1 MNNNSFVVIIMLR
14 EYYFIITIIIVS
26 LFLDV
31 IVVSYQEKRHSL
43 QFFFCAFQ
51 ELDLKILSALA
62 QKVTFCSHI
71 KLAVELMAFT
81 GVF

>member
-14 EYYFIITIIIVS
+14 EYYFIVIIIVS

>member
-14 EYYFIITIIIVS
+14 EYYYIIIIVL

-31 IVVSYQEKRHSL
+31 IVVSYEEKRHSL
-43 QFFFCAFQ
+43 QFSFCAFQ

-62 QKVTFCSHI
+62 QKVTFRSHI

-81 GVF
+81 CVF